1 MLDTTQLWELTK
13 IILQGLQYVD
23 YRFLNNIDRR
33 AYEYLV
39 NSTLVA
45 FARDLVADP
54 RKPLKNALSGETNVN
69 ELKRNFMKFE
79 NVRN

>member
-1 MLDTTQLWELTK
+1 MLNIDQLWELTK

-23 YRFLNNIDRR
+23 YRMLNNINSL
-33 AYEYLV
+33 AYDYLV

-54 RKPLKNALSGETNVN
+54 AQV
-69 ELKRNFMKFE
+69 FE
-79 NVRN
+79 KVY